1 MVIKHSGIGVVCLL
15 SLAAAGCT
23 TSPQNYVATLSSQ
36 DPKWQS
42 PQCEEIRAE
51 AVSYEA
57 REKKASDLA
66 PGLLIGP
73 YGLGIAAAIKENDEK
88 RRKLFVR
95 EMHLRCSSL
104 PLPKELEN
112 THSETNQSKRA
123 DTFR

>member
-1 MVIKHSGIGVVCLL
+1 MKMDRIGAGAIGLL
-15 SLAAAGCT
+15 SLTLAGCT
-23 TSPQNYVATLSSQ
+23 TSPQNYATTLSSQ

-42 PQCEEIRAE
+42 PQCEQIRAE
-51 AVSYEA
+51 VVNYEA
-57 REKKASDLA
+57 GEKKVSDLA

-73 YGLGIAAAIKENDEK
+73 YGLGIAMAIKENDEK

-95 EMHLRCSSL
+95 EMHMRCSSQ

-112 THSETNQSKRA
+112 TQSDTNQSKPA